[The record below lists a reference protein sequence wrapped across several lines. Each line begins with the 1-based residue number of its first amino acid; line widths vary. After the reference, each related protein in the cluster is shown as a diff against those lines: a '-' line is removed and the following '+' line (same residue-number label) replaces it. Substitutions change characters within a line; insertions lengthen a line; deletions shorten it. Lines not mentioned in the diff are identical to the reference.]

1 MSGFTKRV
9 FTAASLKMVRRSL
22 GGPSRNGPI
31 MGLLI
36 VSAMA
41 LCAVAHAASPLAVV
55 TGGPQE
61 SNPFA
66 PYLSEILRGEGFTT
80 FDEVGADALEAS
92 ALAGRSV
99 VLLAETPISEEGA
112 KALREYVQSG
122 GLLVAMRPAAGLH
135 DVFGILESDR
145 IEDRLRQY
153 VVVNANDPAL
163 TGFEDAVL
171 QYHGPASKYALQGAT
186 AAASLRED
194 PEKGPGD
201 PAITVNRFG
210 RGTAVAF
217 AFDLAKNVVLTRQG
231 NPEWAGDEG
240 DTHAGYRPMDSFQRI
255 DGRTWF
261 DEERLAVPHADE
273 LQRVLGRLIVHHSE
287 CPLPR
292 LWPLPKMHDVVVVN
306 TGDGES
312 DHGPLIDST
321 LDACAAEG
329 GAFSVYLMTPGIA
342 NTSVE
347 HEARWREAG
356 HETGIHFY
364 ADGKEGAGFEEAMR
378 EDFTRYIA
386 AFVNKFGHSPKT
398 IRNHTIDW
406 TGWIEMAAIQADHGI
421 RLDTNY
427 YHYLMRGN
435 PREHYGTFTGTTLPQ
450 RMMDENGKL
459 LSIYQAT
466 TQWCDEWFDDK
477 LLTPDET
484 LEITKGMIADAREMG
499 YPSAFVVNI
508 HPVRFRMQD
517 DITSDWIVPFW
528 KYLREDGIP
537 SWSAAMLLDFV
548 EAKVGSKMEDVRW
561 ETTESGDSVLAFRFL
576 PGAKR
581 DDLTLVIPK
590 TAGEKRLDSISLD
603 AEAVEPVV
611 RTVKGV
617 RSAFV
622 TVPAREAVD
631 VRCVYAR

>member
-1 MSGFTKRV
+1 
-9 FTAASLKMVRRSL
+9 
-22 GGPSRNGPI
+22 

-36 VSAMA
+36 VSALA
-41 LCAVAHAASPLAVV
+41 LCAVAHAASPVAVV

-66 PYLSEILRGEGFTT
+66 AYLSEILRGEGFTT
-80 FDEVGADALEAS
+80 FDEVGADAVDAE
-92 ALAGRSV
+92 ALADRSV
-99 VLLAETPISEEGA
+99 VLITETPVSEEGA

-122 GLLVAMRPAAGLH
+122 GLLVAMRPAAVLH
-135 DVFGILESDR
+135 DVFGIRESGQ

-153 VVVNANDPAL
+153 VVVHAEDPAL
-163 TGFEDAVL
+163 NGFKDGVL

-194 PEKGPGD
+194 PEAGPGD

-217 AFDLAKNVVLTRQG
+217 AFDLAKNVVVTRQG

-240 DTHAGYRPMDSFQRI
+240 DTHAGYRPMDAFQRL
-255 DGRTWF
+255 DGRTWY
-261 DEERLAVPHADE
+261 DDARLGVPHADE
-273 LQRVLGRLIVHHSE
+273 LQRVLGRLIVHYSE

-306 TGDGES
+306 TGDAES

-329 GAFSVYLMTPGIA
+329 GAFSVYLMMPGIE
-342 NTSVE
+342 NTPVE

-378 EDFTRYIA
+378 KDFTPFFD
-386 AFVNKFGHSPKT
+386 AFVEKFGHSPKT

-435 PREHYGTFTGTTLPQ
+435 PREHFGTFTGTTLPQ

-484 LEITKGMIADAREMG
+484 LGVTKGMIADAREKG

-517 DITSDWIVPFW
+517 DITSKWIVPFW
-528 KYLREDGIP
+528 KYLKEDGIP
-537 SWSAAMLLDFV
+537 SWSGEMLVDFV
-548 EAKVGSKMEDVRW
+548 EARVGSKMEDVRW
-561 ETTESGDSVLAFRFL
+561 EAAADGGAVLAMRFV

-581 DDLTLVIPK
+581 DDLTLMLPM
-590 TAGEKRLDSISLD
+590 TTGEKRLKTVTLD
-603 AEAVEPVV
+603 KKAVEPVV
-611 RTVKGV
+611 RTIKGV
-617 RSAFV
+617 ETALV
-622 TVPAREAVD
+622 TVPPCEAVD
-631 VRCVYAR
+631 VSCVYAP